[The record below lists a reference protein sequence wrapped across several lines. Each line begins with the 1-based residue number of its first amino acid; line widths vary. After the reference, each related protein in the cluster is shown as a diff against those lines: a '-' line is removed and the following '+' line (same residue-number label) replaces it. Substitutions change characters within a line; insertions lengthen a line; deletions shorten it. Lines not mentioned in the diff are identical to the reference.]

1 MRPRGRP
8 GKYRIVKVD
17 PKISQFS
24 PRGRPGRPDEVELK
38 MDEFEAL
45 RLADYQ
51 NLSQKEAAKSMHI
64 SQQTFSRI
72 LARARNL
79 IAKGITTGS
88 AIRIQGG
95 QYVISSRI
103 NTETPSKDKQKNN
116 NDPILKSSQVKIAP
130 F

>member
-8 GKYRIVKVD
+8 RKYRIVKID

-45 RLADYQ
+45 RLADY
-51 NLSQKEAAKSMHI
+51 LGLAQKEAAKSMRI

-72 LARARNL
+72 LKRAHNL

-95 QYVISSRI
+95 QYIIS
-103 NTETPSKDKQKNN
+103 TKQ
-116 NDPILKSSQVKIAP
+116 DLKQNSTNQQQSA
-130 F
+130 